1 MVRWEEFQGGTPRA
15 PRFPLEFSLS
25 YRVVDDTVWRGGRG
39 TNISRSGLMF
49 LTEQPVPVDA
59 RLEVSF
65 SMPVRLPG
73 RIAATVICRG
83 RIVRQTVKPESDRF
97 LVAATIDSYRFL
109 RAQRAG

>member
-1 MVRWEEFQGGTPRA
+1 MLRWDEFQGGTPRA
-15 PRFPLEFSLS
+15 PRFPLDFALS

-49 LTEQPVPVDA
+49 LAEQPVPIEA

-73 RIAATVICRG
+73 RIAATVVCRG
-83 RIVRQTVKPESDRF
+83 RIVRQTITPASDLF
-97 LVAATIDSYRFL
+97 HVAATIDSYRFL